1 MIVWWGRA
9 ISASPQYAQPARL
22 FGRKRPQYA
31 VPPILAAYTYFA
43 ARNEPLANSAAPCRI
58 ERVYERKGTDLIKSL
73 TYRSHKQ
80 IAYYNKSARSHRKA
94 HTTSRDVM
102 IHQNVRPIRGACR
115 TNDAYISIYVY
126 IWLYICD
133 IYIYIMMQ
141 LGRRSK
147 ICSRYDVPNHVGIS
161 PTNTCGLMHNFVK

>member
-58 ERVYERKGTDLIKSL
+58 EQAYERKGTDLIKSL

-126 IWLYICD
+126 IYAYICD
-133 IYIYIMMQ
+133 IYTYIMMQ

-147 ICSRYDVPNHVGIS
+147 ICSGYDVPNHVGIS